1 MKAVDAEMVVSRTLL
16 EIDSTRDNDLN
27 YVGVYITSDDKV
39 RKKGKLM
46 LFYSISSFF
55 SQLPAEYYRQAINF
69 HRKNAAS
76 IFLVICEEPITFCRD
91 LFENEKNPDKEDARI
106 SRRSSAVFDFA
117 LMANCNATIVSNE
130 MGLLHA
136 LMSGGI
142 TTVFQPN
149 SDSSYYVP
157 FLMSEQMEN
166 WYAINVVV

>member
-1 MKAVDAEMVVSRTLL
+1 MQ
-16 EIDSTRDNDLN
+16 
-27 YVGVYITSDDKV
+27 
-39 RKKGKLM
+39 M
-46 LFYSISSFF
+46 LFIQFPLSLF
-55 SQLPAEYYRQAINF
+55 SQLPTEYYHLAINF
-69 HRKNAAS
+69 HRKNAAT
-76 IFLVICEEPITFCRD
+76 IFLVICDELSFSFCRE

-130 MGLLHA
+130 MGLLHS

-142 TTVFQPN
+142 TTVFHPN

-166 WYAINVVV
+166 WYAISVVV